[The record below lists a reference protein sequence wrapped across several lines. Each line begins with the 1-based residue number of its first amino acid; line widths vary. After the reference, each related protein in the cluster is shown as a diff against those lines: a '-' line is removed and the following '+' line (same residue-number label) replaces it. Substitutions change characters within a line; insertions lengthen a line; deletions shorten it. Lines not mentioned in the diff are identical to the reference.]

1 MFISIEEEKNLI
13 KFNVYSLKKRKKKL
27 SANLKQQFLGYY
39 EEQVSNVKEKIILAE
54 KRICW

>member
-1 MFISIEEEKNLI
+1 MFISIEKEKNLI
-13 KFNVYSLKKRKKKL
+13 TFNVYSLKKEKKL

>member
-13 KFNVYSLKKRKKKL
+13 KFNVYSLKKEKNL